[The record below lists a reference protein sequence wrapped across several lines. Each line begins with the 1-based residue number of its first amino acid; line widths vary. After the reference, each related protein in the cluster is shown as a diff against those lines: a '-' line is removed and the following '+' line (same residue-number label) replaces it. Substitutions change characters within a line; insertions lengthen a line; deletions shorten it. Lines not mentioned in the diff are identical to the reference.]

1 MSPVALHTHNPE
13 CLKWILKDN
22 FNNYVKGEELCTILH
37 GLVGNGIFAADGAVW
52 KSQRQIASNLFSVKE
67 MKEMIPG
74 KKEWLWMIII
84 LPCFSFS
91 FY

>member
-1 MSPVALHTHNPE
+1 LRHPSLQTHNPE
-13 CLKWILKDN
+13 CLKWVLKDN
-22 FNNYVKGEELCTILH
+22 FNNYVKGPDVNDVLH

-74 KKEWLWMIII
+74 KQKKD
-84 LPCFSFS
+84 SFE
-91 FY
+91 